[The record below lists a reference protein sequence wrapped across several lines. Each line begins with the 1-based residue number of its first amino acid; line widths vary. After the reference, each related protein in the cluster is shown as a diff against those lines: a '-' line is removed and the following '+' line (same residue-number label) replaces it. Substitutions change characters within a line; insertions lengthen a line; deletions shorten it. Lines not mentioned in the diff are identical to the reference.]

1 MIRIKLTTALHLTVS
16 ALVFSL
22 NSFGQSQTFNF
33 TGSQQ
38 SWVVPTCVTS
48 INVTAAGA
56 DGGGNNGGN
65 GAVVTGSIA
74 VTPGQTI
81 YIYVGGSGAC
91 PGAGWNGG
99 GVGQNANST
108 ANRSC
113 GGGGASD
120 IRIGGTALGNR
131 VIVAAG
137 GGGMGGG
144 TEDAVGGV
152 GGCATGTAGTSP
164 FGQGGGGATQSAG
177 GGAGPPWISSGNPG
191 TAGTLGQGGNGGTD
205 PCYNNS
211 PGGGGGGGYYGGGGG
226 GSDCFD
232 LSPYGGGSGGG
243 GSSLTPGGG
252 GCNAGTNNGAGYITI
267 TWTVSSP
274 TVTPSNTGPYCVG
287 ATIQLNAG
295 GTGTTYAW
303 TGPNGFTSSAQNPT
317 LPATTAAAGTYNV
330 TVSNGSCSASGSTT
344 VVINPSPTIAPNN
357 TGPYCAGTTIQLNA
371 GGTGT
376 TYSWTGPGGFT
387 SGLQNPTRP
396 ATVAN
401 GGTYNLTVTSAGC
414 SSTASTTVVVNP
426 LPTIAPSNTGP
437 YCAGTTIQLNAGGTG
452 TTYSWTGPNGFTS
465 AIQNPTLTATTT
477 AAGTY
482 NLTVSSAGCSS
493 SGSTSV
499 VVNSAPVIAPSNTG
513 PYCAGTT
520 IQLNAGGTGTT
531 YAWTGPNGF
540 SSATQN
546 PTLAATSAASGTYNL
561 TVTTAGC
568 SSTLSTAVTV
578 NPIPLV
584 NGGPDQTLCQGSQ
597 ATLTATGA
605 TTYVWTGG
613 VTNGVAFTPPAGS
626 TSYTVTGTSLGCS
639 ATDQVNITV
648 NPTPP
653 VNAGADQTVCAGTQ
667 VTLTGT
673 GATTYAW
680 NNGVTQGVPFTPGVG
695 TTVYTVTGTSASC
708 VSTDQVSVT
717 VNPIPTVNA
726 GLDQTV
732 CAGSSVTLTGSGATS
747 YTWSNGIAQG
757 VAFIPVTGS
766 TTYTVTGT
774 SLGCSSTD
782 QVVVNVNPLPLVN
795 AGIDQ
800 SVCTGTSVTLNAS
813 GAASYS
819 WNNGVVQGVAFIPA
833 VGIQNYT
840 VTGTSLGCSS
850 TDQVVVTVHALPN
863 VSAGPDLFI
872 CSGQNATLLASGAS
886 SYNWTPGGFNGASYT
901 VSPVSN
907 TNYTVTG
914 TDLNGCTNSDA
925 AMVSIN
931 PTPIVDAGNAVSI
944 CQGGNIA
951 LNATGQGNFTW
962 TNGILDGQNFTPQQS
977 AWYYVTAN
985 LNGCTNMDS
994 VYVTVEPVAPPTFT
1008 ALPAVGCVPLQV
1020 QFENT
1025 TANASNCQWTINGV
1039 GTQNCGV
1046 FNQTFTNPGYYNV
1059 QLTTTLANGCVSSI
1073 NMPNMIYAAP
1083 IPVADFNYSPG
1094 QLDLNNTSVQF
1105 LNQSQNANS
1114 YVWDFGNGSSST
1126 AYNPTYTYPW
1136 EVGSY
1141 DVELIATSSYGC
1153 VDTVVRTITVND
1165 VLIYYVPNTFT
1176 PDGDLYNQEFKPIF
1190 TSGFDPYDY
1199 SLLIFNRWGE
1209 ILFESHN
1216 AEVGWDGTYGG
1227 SKDVADG
1234 TYTYTIEFKTSASD
1248 ERKKI
1253 SGHLNLIR

>member
-1 MIRIKLTTALHLTVS
+1 MTRIQLTMRTSICFCALFLS
-16 ALVFSL
+16 QFSI
-22 NSFGQSQTFNF
+22 GQSQTFNF

-38 SWVVPTCVTS
+38 SWVVPPCVTS

-65 GAVVTGSIA
+65 GAVVTGTIP

-120 IRIGGTALGNR
+120 IRIGGTALANR

-144 TEDAVGGV
+144 TQDAVGGA

-164 FGQGGGGATQSAG
+164 FGQGGGGGTQSAG
-177 GGAGPPWISSGNPG
+177 GNAGPPWIASGNPG
-191 TAGTLGQGGNGGTD
+191 TVGSLGQGGNGGTD

-267 TWTVSSP
+267 TWTVTSP
-274 TVTPSNTGPYCVG
+274 TVTPTNTGPYCVG
-287 ATIQLNAG
+287 QTIQLNAG
-295 GTGTTYAW
+295 GTGTSYAW
-303 TGPNGFTSSAQNPT
+303 TGPNGFTSTAQNPT
-317 LPATTAAAGTYNV
+317 IPATAAAAGTYNV

-344 VVINPSPTIAPNN
+344 VVINPSPIIAPNNTGPYCAGSTIQINAGGTGTTYAWSGPSGFNSVLQNPTLPATVAASGTYNLTVTSAGCSTTASTTVVVNPLPTIAPNN

-376 TYSWTGPGGFT
+376 TYAWTGPGGFM
-387 SGLQNPTRP
+387 SSAQNPTLP
-396 ATVAN
+396 ASSATA
-401 GGTYNLTVTSAGC
+401 GTYNLTVTTSGC
-414 SSTASTTVVVNP
+414 SSLGSTNVVVNTA
-426 LPTIAPSNTGP
+426 PT
-437 YCAGTTIQLNAGGTG
+437 
-452 TTYSWTGPNGFTS
+452 
-465 AIQNPTLTATTT
+465 
-477 AAGTY
+477 
-482 NLTVSSAGCSS
+482 
-493 SGSTSV
+493 
-499 VVNSAPVIAPSNTG
+499 IAPSNTG

-531 YAWTGPNGF
+531 YAWTGPGGF
-540 SSATQN
+540 TSSAQN
-546 PTLAATSAASGTYNL
+546 PSLPATVAASGTYNL
-561 TVTTAGC
+561 TVTSAGC
-568 SSTLSTAVTV
+568 SSSSSTSVTV
-578 NPIPLV
+578 NPLPIV
-584 NGGPDQTLCQGSQ
+584 NAGPDQTLCQGSQ
-597 ATLTATGA
+597 ATLSASGATG
-605 TTYVWTGG
+605 YVWTGG
-613 VTNGVAFTPPAGS
+613 VVDGVPFTPPAGS

-639 ATDQVNITV
+639 STDQVNITV
-648 NPTPP
+648 NPSPP
-653 VNAGADQTVCAGTQ
+653 VEAGMDQTVCEGTQ
-667 VTLTGT
+667 ITLTGT
-673 GATTYAW
+673 GATTYVW
-680 NNGVTQGVPFTPGVG
+680 DNGVTQGTAFTPPLG
-695 TTVYTVTGTSASC
+695 TTIYTVTGTSASC

-717 VNPIPTVNA
+717 VNPLPAVNA

-732 CAGSSVTLTGSGATS
+732 CDGTMITLIASGATS
-747 YTWSNGIAQG
+747 YVWSNGISQG
-757 VAFIPVTGS
+757 VPFIPITGT

-774 SLGCSSTD
+774 SLGCSAND
-782 QVVVNVNPLPLVN
+782 QVSVAVNLLPPVN
-795 AGIDQ
+795 AGPDQ
-800 SVCTGTSVTLNAS
+800 TICVGAAITLSAS
-813 GAASYS
+813 GANTYT
-819 WNNGVVQGVAFIPA
+819 WDNGVDQGVPFSPP
-833 VGIQNYT
+833 VGIQTYT
-840 VTGTSLGCSS
+840 VTGTSMGCSS
-850 TDQVVVTVHALPN
+850 SDQVLVTVNALPN

-872 CSGQNATLLASGAS
+872 CEGESATLIASGANTYNWMPGSNNSS
-886 SYNWTPGGFNGASYT
+886 SYM
-901 VSPVSN
+901 VSPITN

-914 TDLNGCTNSDA
+914 TDLNGCSNTDA

-931 PTPIVDAGNAVSI
+931 PTPLVDAGAPVNI
-944 CQGGNIA
+944 CQGGSVA
-951 LNATGQGNFTW
+951 LSATGQGNLTW
-962 TNGILDGQNFTPQQS
+962 SNGIFDGQSFAPQQS
-977 AWYYVTAN
+977 GWYYVTAD
-985 LNGCTNMDS
+985 LNNCTNIDS
-994 VYVTVEPVAPPTFT
+994 VYVTVDPVPAPTFSVQ
-1008 ALPAVGCVPLQV
+1008 PAVGCVPLDVSFQ
-1020 QFENT
+1020 NT
-1025 TANASNCQWTINGV
+1025 TANASSCQWLINGV
-1039 GTQNCGV
+1039 ATQDCGL
-1046 FNQTFTNPGYYNV
+1046 FTQTFTTPGYYNV
-1059 QLTTTLANGCVSSI
+1059 QLATTLANGCISSV
-1073 NMPNMIYAAP
+1073 NMPNLIYAAP
-1083 IPVADFNYSPG
+1083 IPEADFNFTPG
-1094 QLDLNNTSVQF
+1094 HLDLNNTGVQF

-1114 YVWDFGNGSSST
+1114 YVWDLGNGESST
-1126 AYNPTYTYPW
+1126 AMSPYYNYPW

-1153 VDTVVRTITVND
+1153 VDTIVKTITIND

-1199 SLLIFNRWGE
+1199 TLLIFNRWGE

-1216 AEVGWDGTYGG
+1216 AEVGWDGTYAN
-1227 SKDVADG
+1227 KNVVDG
-1234 TYTYTIEFKTSASD
+1234 TYTYTIEFKTTASD

-1253 SGHLNLIR
+1253 TGHLNLIR